1 MGGTISSNGPNLEKK
16 SFDNLSHGL
25 RIGSC
30 EMQGWRS
37 SMEDAII
44 FLPDFDPKHNT
55 SLFAICDGH
64 GGSIISKFVAENYPE
79 ILYELSSYQNQNY
92 EQALIE
98 ANIKLD
104 ELLCHKEVN
113 KFLLKMN
120 NSERIQNEFLSKQEA
135 NKNKENKCKFISVK
149 YNGVENFISN
159 NITLLH
165 NSNKINNQK
174 YNSTSPDSENESD
187 NSFDSDCENELY
199 NNNITNDDVNNINLN
214 KFIANDM
221 GTTANIVL
229 ITPSHIYISNVGDS
243 LSVMYKNNQAIQLNQ
258 EHKTTLKS
266 EYDRIQKSGEFI
278 INNRIKG
285 KLNLTRAIGD
295 FQFKSSPHLKF
306 YEQSVIAF
314 PEITKIKRTDDI
326 NYIIMGCDGVWDCVE
341 KQGLC
346 EEIDKI
352 CNKEPNKML
361 SNIIS
366 DIFNQIISKTNN
378 IPIGTDNMSC
388 IVIQF
393 CNKRT

>member
-1 MGGTISSNGPNLEKK
+1 
-16 SFDNLSHGL
+16 
-25 RIGSC
+25 
-30 EMQGWRS
+30 
-37 SMEDAII
+37 
-44 FLPDFDPKHNT
+44 
-55 SLFAICDGH
+55 
-64 GGSIISKFVAENYPE
+64 
-79 ILYELSSYQNQNY
+79 
-92 EQALIE
+92 
-98 ANIKLD
+98 
-104 ELLCHKEVN
+104 
-113 KFLLKMN
+113 
-120 NSERIQNEFLSKQEA
+120 
-135 NKNKENKCKFISVK
+135 
-149 YNGVENFISN
+149 
-159 NITLLH
+159 LLH

-352 CNKEPNKML
+352 CNKQPNKML
-361 SNIIS
+361 SNIIFNCVGGGHRFRGYGC
-366 DIFNQIISKTNN
+366 IFICGFFRFFRLGDFIGLYNNLFTEQKVEVRGVAVKIFADVCNQACTFRVNGFFQERSIY
-378 IPIGTDNMSC
+378 
-388 IVIQF
+388 
-393 CNKRT
+393 KRTLL